1 MKVYITKLDLM
12 LEIKE
17 VSSHSVQAHILLAS
31 FSFSVLS
38 VKGVV
43 LGTERRFFYS
53 SLEMLISAINR
64 SHSHSCRSTCI
75 ANGLKL
81 SSLFFILIILYFFYV
96 KYFS

>member
-17 VSSHSVQAHILLAS
+17 VSSHSVQAYILLAS

-53 SLEMLISAINR
+53 RTFCNQQKSF
-64 SHSHSCRSTCI
+64 T
-75 ANGLKL
+75 
-81 SSLFFILIILYFFYV
+81 
-96 KYFS
+96 